1 MLLISPASSI
11 FGLRKF
17 QDEEFDQKFPFY
29 CNLCKHE
36 LKSDLM
42 IRESSIKNHVLIQ
55 ISTGSRA
62 FKVADLLSYQY

>member
-17 QDEEFDQKFPFY
+17 QDEEFDQKFPCY
-29 CNLCKHE
+29 CNLCEHE
-36 LKSDLM
+36 LKSM
-42 IRESSIKNHVLIQ
+42 KNHDLIQ

-62 FKVADLLSYQY
+62 FKLADRLSYQH